1 MYIYYIYVYIYI
13 IYIIYIYIYITLPI
27 MKSTKL
33 SKNIMLLLPQSNSNM
48 GMKYCGKNFVCC

>member
-1 MYIYYIYVYIYI
+1 MYIYYIYVYIYN
-13 IYIIYIYIYITLPI
+13 IYNIYIYITLPI